1 MEDYFTEM
9 RLSREFACQFDAYF
23 NWCRSQNVHL
33 PEKLV
38 ETYVQLKQHYEV
50 EMEKNLS

>member
-1 MEDYFTEM
+1 MEDYFKEM
-9 RLSREFACQFDAYF
+9 RLSREFACEFDKYL

-33 PEKLV
+33 PEELV
-38 ETYVQLKQHYEV
+38 KSYTELYNHYQI